1 MREVSVVMS
10 AYNVEK
16 YVSEAVESVLKQ
28 SFPDFEFII
37 VDDGSTDN
45 TLSIIRSFKDKR
57 IKVIENRHDF
67 IGSLNLGMK
76 AATGKYVA
84 RMDADDIMHI
94 DRLRIE
100 YTALEENPD
109 ITVCTSWISPFGEDI
124 PKGTVNRTISGIIK
138 SPLLYLLRN
147 NLFFNPTSMMRGD
160 FLRENTLKYEYYDF
174 AEDYKWWIEM
184 AKAGAV
190 FYIEPQSL
198 LYYRVSDSQVTRRY
212 KDKMRETSIQIKKE
226 IIDFLIVLNSNRFA
240 ELSEILTALYKLQAK
255 NLMTDEDVFAFLHT
269 LLAKN
274 QNLLIIEIK

>member
-1 MREVSVVMS
+1 
-10 AYNVEK
+10 
-16 YVSEAVESVLKQ
+16 
-28 SFPDFEFII
+28 
-37 VDDGSTDN
+37 
-45 TLSIIRSFKDKR
+45 
-57 IKVIENRHDF
+57 
-67 IGSLNLGMK
+67 
-76 AATGKYVA
+76 
-84 RMDADDIMHI
+84 
-94 DRLRIE
+94 
-100 YTALEENPD
+100 
-109 ITVCTSWISPFGEDI
+109 
-124 PKGTVNRTISGIIK
+124 
-138 SPLLYLLRN
+138 
-147 NLFFNPTSMMRGD
+147 MMRGD